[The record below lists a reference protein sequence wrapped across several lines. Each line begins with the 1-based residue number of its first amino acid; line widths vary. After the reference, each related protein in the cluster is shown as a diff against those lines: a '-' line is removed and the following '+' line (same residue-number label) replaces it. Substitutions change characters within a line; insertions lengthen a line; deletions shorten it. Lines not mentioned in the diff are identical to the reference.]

1 MILFLPSSVIQE
13 QCTSDFFNRVNRYT
27 LCILNIDFFHFKI
40 LAHEIHQEFAQWSSV
55 SEQLWKDVIWLLTST
70 VTVAKSTAVDFF
82 LPNNS
87 EYCIKW
93 IESVP
98 SYAESSHSGVV
109 VAEKGLGSRHIHS
122 PQHQGR
128 AHVDTYIYR
137 QWEHKSNV
145 ATNRV
150 AFWETRRDAC
160 TAKLSSCLIYMYMFS

>member
-109 VAEKGLGSRHIHS
+109 VAEKGLGSRHILQS
-122 PQHQGR
+122 TAPRSCSCRYVYIQTVR
-128 AHVDTYIYR
+128 AQKQRCDK
-137 QWEHKSNV
+137 Q
-145 ATNRV
+145 
-150 AFWETRRDAC
+150 
-160 TAKLSSCLIYMYMFS
+160 SCLLGNAKRCMYS